1 MREPVRISEFKPRQ
15 TPQRVRIQAP
25 IGRVREEQI
34 NLRSRLI
41 DATNETTHQDLS
53 YQQVTQIKPVEQPE
67 TQQLPAEP
75 FVQVVPKKRR
85 ISFSKPQIALL
96 TASIIVFCL
105 GIYASVNTLLT
116 NRQVVAQATQQKSE
130 KPVTGDENSEDN
142 PDETDPGPNALG
154 NYRVDPTLPRK
165 ITISKIGVNA
175 RIKQLGTKSNNE
187 LKTPS
192 NIYDVGW
199 FEQSA
204 KPGGNGA
211 MLIDGHVH
219 GPTKKGVFYNL
230 PKLSPGDIISVE
242 RGDGVIFK
250 YGVVKTQK
258 FAKDSVDMK
267 SAVTPVEPGN
277 PGLNLITC
285 TGEFDAKSNSYKD
298 RVIVYTT
305 QIL

>member
-1 MREPVRISEFKPRQ
+1 MREPVRISEFRPRQ
-15 TPQRVRIQAP
+15 APQRVHIQAP

-41 DATNETTHQDLS
+41 DGPSS
-53 YQQVTQIKPVEQPE
+53 YDPPVSSVEEVPQIISIEQPE
-67 TQQLPAEP
+67 THIIPDDQ
-75 FVQVVPKKRR
+75 VQTTSKSRR
-85 ISFSKPQIALL
+85 FSFSKPQIALFS
-96 TASIIVFCL
+96 AAIVVFCL

-116 NRQVVAQATQQKSE
+116 NRQVVAQTEQQNSQ
-130 KPVTGDENSEDN
+130 KPVADENSGDN
-142 PDETDPGPNALG
+142 PDENDPGPSALSS
-154 NYRVDPTLPRK
+154 YKVDPTLPRK

-175 RIKQLGTKSNNE
+175 RVKQLGTKSNNE
-187 LKTPS
+187 LKAPS
-192 NIYDVGW
+192 NIYDAGW

-230 PKLSPGDIISVE
+230 SKLNPGDIISIE
-242 RGDGVIFK
+242 RGDGIIFK

-258 FAKDSVDMK
+258 FDKDSVDMK
-267 SAVTPVEPGN
+267 SAVTPIEPGN

-285 TGEFDAKSNSYKD
+285 TGDFDAKSNAYKE
-298 RVIVYTT
+298 RVIVYTS